1 MRPPGSLE
9 APGQEIIE
17 IDRYSFSKS
26 IDFEGWAESMD
37 LGSQG
42 VREAPGQ
49 EIVEIHRYS
58 FSKTIDFEGCAE
70 SLDLGSEGGSGG
82 TLAGNGGYSWNL
94 HILSKT

>member
-1 MRPPGSLE
+1 MRPPGPLE
-9 APGQEIIE
+9 VPGQEIIE

-42 VREAPGQ
+42 VREAPRQ

-70 SLDLGSEGGSGG
+70 SLDLGSQGGSGG
-82 TLAGNGGYSWNL
+82 AQAGNGGNSWKLQNQ
-94 HILSKT
+94 IKT